1 MLFDMEQ
8 QVKNLYMVWAKGW
21 TSRCYVAA
29 HCQQDAVELIAP
41 MYDDIDMTKLNV
53 EYVAEVYT

>member
-1 MLFDMEQ
+1 MEQ